1 MHMQGVQGYHLEVVG
16 KIQVKVA
23 LKNIEKHAKNIARRS
38 LMLSNG
44 YLDFL
49 QDKQKL

>member
-23 LKNIEKHAKNIARRS
+23 LKNIEKHAKS
-38 LMLSNG
+38 LVTIDWWDCISTHK
-44 YLDFL
+44 FSCVS
-49 QDKQKL
+49 